1 MQLPFLIPRVE
12 RLRADGE
19 LACLRTAAA
28 LGGLRSPVVLL
39 ARDLCT
45 FTLFETAGLPKSR
58 RLQAARLHA
67 RAASPYVAAGSR
79 LIRCGNDYGIWW
91 WDLERIAPLLA
102 GKVIASAAA
111 MRPETLAQP
120 TGKGWRIVQLQQG
133 YEAQYWS
140 PAGLTAST
148 WRPERFDPASWS
160 AFARL
165 VRGAIP
171 APEIP
176 PTPMQLPIAPDS
188 EAFSLVMAELSRN
201 QVMGHAAGSAATV
214 LAGVTV
220 FLLGQ
225 GLALRSDVETIR
237 KETEALRLAT
247 PRAGLT
253 AQLETDR
260 QRLTAYRQVEER
272 TNPISATGA
281 AIGIVSLYDLTPT
294 AVEVVDGVLTM
305 TLPYA
310 AGRRSDALV
319 AEFEGSGFFF
329 DVRPRTDA
337 AGQSLIIEMQ
347 VREAAPPLSLNE

>member
-19 LACLRTAAA
+19 LTRLRSPTA
-28 LGGLRSPVVLL
+28 LGGLRSPIVLL

-45 FTLFETAGLPKSR
+45 FSLFETSGLPKNR

-67 RAASPYVAAGSR
+67 RAASPYVAGGSR
-79 LIRCGNDYGIWW
+79 LIRCGTDYGVWW

-102 GKVIASAAA
+102 SRAIASTASL
-111 MRPETLAQP
+111 RPETLAQP
-120 TGKGWRIVQLQQG
+120 TGRGWRIVQLKEG
-133 YEAQYWS
+133 FEAQYWS
-140 PAGLTAST
+140 PAGLMAST
-148 WRPERFDPASWS
+148 WRADRFDQPSWS
-160 AFARL
+160 AFIRL
-165 VRGAIP
+165 VRGADP
-171 APEIP
+171 APELPPIP
-176 PTPMQLPIAPDS
+176 VSLPIAPDS

-201 QVMGHAAGSAATV
+201 QVMGLAAGSAATV
-214 LAGVTV
+214 LAGFTV

-237 KETEALRLAT
+237 DETEALRLAT

-253 AQLETDR
+253 ARLETDR

-272 TNPISATGA
+272 TNPLSATGA
-281 AIGIVSLYDLTPT
+281 AIAIVSLYDLTPT
-294 AVEVVDGVLTM
+294 AVEVLDGILTL

-310 AGRRSDALV
+310 AGRRSDELV
-319 AEFEGSGFFF
+319 AEFEGSGYFF
-329 DVRPRTDA
+329 DVRPRSDA